1 MKHHERIVKAQH
13 HEQVGRPFC
22 RARGLREVK
31 PHADR
36 LRVTDKARRGL
47 FGDPHMAEHENR
59 PKWLPVAAHGRVPGI
74 WSGRRDYCTQPHA
87 SLESV
92 ENRIE
97 SILKE
102 NQRCKRDAG
111 IAIVWKSITILPEAV
126 TVPSVSRFRRGS
138 FVKGTPCQPDEPRR
152 GPMR

>member
-1 MKHHERIVKAQH
+1 MKCHERIVKTQH

-31 PHADR
+31 PHTDR

-59 PKWLPVAAHGRVPGI
+59 PKWLPVAAHGRVPRI
-74 WSGRRDYCTQPHA
+74 RSGRRNHCTQTHA

-97 SILKE
+97 SILIDD
-102 NQRCKRDAG
+102 QQWKRDAG
-111 IAIVWKSITILPEAV
+111 VTIASARI
-126 TVPSVSRFRRGS
+126 
-138 FVKGTPCQPDEPRR
+138 
-152 GPMR
+152 